1 MGPPPRYVEALSAP
15 RDGGWVV
22 VTVVQATRSSVNRFQ
37 PTSTAA
43 AHHSLPLPASRSHFP
58 PPQTVLLPSPN
69 SLTRS
74 PSLYRSHPH
83 TADRLPAP
91 HSTGS
96 CSAPTKSSYRFC
108 TVFAHKLL
116 PPSACAFSQ
125 ALIYRPTLIVWEH
138 FQKFKVISPSSTTN
152 HGTQTSRS
160 AVIIL
165 KHLSPVS
172 NTV

>member
-116 PPSACAFSQ
+116 TTPPRIA
-125 ALIYRPTLIVWEH
+125 H
-138 FQKFKVISPSSTTN
+138 SS
-152 HGTQTSRS
+152 
-160 AVIIL
+160 
-165 KHLSPVS
+165 
-172 NTV
+172 